1 LIYYPPI
8 ILREVR
14 MQRWQLSQKELARYG
29 VVQNTI
35 EGHLNVD
42 LAAEELCLSR
52 RQVFRLKRKL
62 EEKGIEGLIH
72 GNRGR
77 ASPRRISD
85 RLRDTINYLYQGK
98 YVGFN
103 ISHFTEMLEEREGIF
118 ICRETVRGILL
129 QKGSYKKKKKY
140 PKHRS
145 WREPMPKEGMMIQF
159 DTSDHDWLEGRGPKM
174 KLIGGI
180 DDASKDVPHAQ
191 FALKDSLEANMAVL
205 KTIIEKKGIP
215 LSLYVDRDSKFITT
229 RHGGLDVNIK
239 RNQQKTQM
247 QRAWDELGINVIY
260 AESPQAKGRIERL
273 WGTFQDRLISELR
286 LEGVC
291 SLEEANRYLHTVF
304 LPTHNKKFTRK
315 PRVEEEAYR
324 PIPQGMDL
332 SQILCIKDKRQVQ
345 GNNTIGYDTR
355 RYQILP
361 TETRFGFAKA
371 KVEVQKHLDGSI
383 HIFYKGKE
391 LPYKLIEPQEER
403 RYASSQTEALLVGV

>member
-1 LIYYPPI
+1 M
-8 ILREVR
+8 E
-14 MQRWQLSQKELARYG
+14 RWQLSQKELTRYG
-29 VVQNTI
+29 VIQNTI
-35 EGHLNVD
+35 EGYLNVD

-62 EEKGIEGLIH
+62 KEKGIEGLIH
-72 GNRGR
+72 ANRGR
-77 ASPRRISD
+77 ASPKRTKDS
-85 RLRDTINYLYQGK
+85 LRDTIDYLYQEK
-98 YVGFN
+98 YTGFN
-103 ISHFTEMLEEREGIF
+103 ISHFTEMLQEREEIF
-118 ICRETVRGILL
+118 MSRETVRGILL
-129 QKGSYKKKKKY
+129 EKGSYEKKKKY

-145 WREPMPKEGMMIQF
+145 FREPMPKEGMMIQF
-159 DTSDHDWLEGRGPKM
+159 DTSDHDWLQARGPKM

-229 RHGGLDVNIK
+229 RHGGLHVNIK
-239 RNQQKTQM
+239 RDQQKTQM
-247 QRAWDELGINVIY
+247 QRAWNELGINVIY
-260 AESPQAKGRIERL
+260 AESPQVKGRIERL

-291 SLEEANRYLHTVF
+291 TLEEANRYLHTVF
-304 LPTHNKKFTRK
+304 LPRHNKKFIRK
-315 PRVEEEAYR
+315 PRVEEKAYR

-345 GNNTIGYDTR
+345 GDNTIGYDTR
-355 RYQILP
+355 IYQILP

-371 KVEVQKHLDGSI
+371 RVEVQKHLDGTI
-383 HIFYKGKE
+383 HIFYKGQE
-391 LPYKLIEPQEER
+391 LPFKPIIPQEDE
-403 RYASSQTEALLVGV
+403 RYAPSQKEALLVGV